1 MTATDPRPAPPDGA
15 AVSVVVPALNEAAVL
30 RPTLEAARRGF
41 GPDAELIVVDGG
53 STDATLDVAKEL
65 ARVLVGTAGRGA
77 QLNRGARRAT
87 GDILVFL
94 HADTLVPP
102 DAGERV
108 REALARTERAW
119 GCFTFALSPPSE
131 PWSLYRLL
139 EGAVRVRT
147 RLFRSATGDQVL
159 FTRREAFEAVGGF
172 PDTRLFEDVEM
183 VRRLRR
189 VGRMEVLDAPARTS
203 RRRWERDG
211 FWRTVVRHWMLRT
224 GHALGL
230 DPDRLA
236 RAYDVG

>member
-1 MTATDPRPAPPDGA
+1 MSATDLPPVPSDGA
-15 AVSVVVPALNEAAVL
+15 TISVVVPALNEAAVL
-30 RPTLEAARRGF
+30 RRTLEAARRGF
-41 GPDAELIVVDGG
+41 GPDADVIVVDGG
-53 STDATLDVAKEL
+53 STDATSEVGRAL
-65 ARVLVGTAGRGA
+65 ARVVAGPTGRGA

-87 GDILVFL
+87 GEILVFL

-102 DAGERV
+102 DAGEQV
-108 REALARTERAW
+108 REALARPERAW
-119 GCFTFALSPPSE
+119 GCFTFALAPASA

-147 RLFRSATGDQVL
+147 QLCRTATGDQVL
-159 FTRREAFEAVGGF
+159 FTSREAFEAAGGF

-211 FWRTVVRHWMLRT
+211 FWRTVVRHWALRA

-236 RAYDVG
+236 RVYGIG

>member
-1 MTATDPRPAPPDGA
+1 MIATDLPPSPGVGA
-15 AVSVVVPALNEAAVL
+15 TISVVVPALNEAAVL
-30 RPTLEAARRGF
+30 RRTLVAARRGF
-41 GPDAELIVVDGG
+41 GPEAELIVVDGG
-53 STDATLDVAKEL
+53 STDDTPDVARAL
-65 ARVLVGTAGRGA
+65 ARVVAGPAGRGA
-77 QLNRGARRAT
+77 QLNRGARRST
-87 GDILVFL
+87 GEILVFL

-108 REALARTERAW
+108 RQALARPERAW
-119 GCFTFALSPPSE
+119 GCFTFALVPASE

-147 RLFRSATGDQVL
+147 QLFRTATGDQVL
-159 FTRREAFEAVGGF
+159 FTSRGTFEAVGGF
-172 PDTRLFEDVEM
+172 PATPLFEDVEM

-211 FWRTVVRHWMLRT
+211 FWRTVVRHWALRA

-230 DPDRLA
+230 GPDRLA
-236 RAYDVG
+236 RDYGTG

>member
-1 MTATDPRPAPPDGA
+1 MSSTDLPPVPSNGA
-15 AVSVVVPALNEAAVL
+15 AISVVVPALNEAAVL

-53 STDATLDVAKEL
+53 STDATLDVAEEL
-65 ARVLVGTAGRGA
+65 ARVFVGTAGRGA

-87 GDILVFL
+87 GEILVFL

-108 REALARTERAW
+108 REALARPERAW
-119 GCFTFALSPPSE
+119 GCFTFALEPASE

-147 RLFRSATGDQVL
+147 QLFRTATGDQVL
-159 FTRREAFEAVGGF
+159 FTRREAFEAAGGF

-183 VRRLRR
+183 VRRLRLF
-189 VGRMEVLDAPARTS
+189 GRMEVLDAPARTS

-211 FWRTVVRHWMLRT
+211 FWRTVLRHWALRA
-224 GHALGL
+224 GHGLGL

-236 RAYDVG
+236 GAYEMR

>member
-1 MTATDPRPAPPDGA
+1 VSSTDLPPAPSVGA
-15 AVSVVVPALNEAAVL
+15 TISVVVPARNEAAVL
-30 RPTLEAARRGF
+30 RRPLEAARRGF

-53 STDATLDVAKEL
+53 STDATPDVARGL
-65 ARVLVGTAGRGA
+65 AQVIAGPSGRGA

-87 GDILVFL
+87 GEILVFL

-108 REALARTERAW
+108 RDALVRPERAW
-119 GCFTFALSPPSE
+119 GCFTFALTPVSK

-147 RLFRSATGDQVL
+147 QLFRTATGDQVL
-159 FTRREAFEAVGGF
+159 FSSREAFEAVGGF
-172 PDTRLFEDVEM
+172 PATRLFEDVEM

-189 VGRMEVLDAPARTS
+189 LGRMEVLDAPARTS
-203 RRRWERDG
+203 RRRWEREG
-211 FWRTVVRHWMLRT
+211 FWRTVLRHWALRA

-236 RAYDVG
+236 RTYEVG